1 MKNLFQNILSLFT
14 RNEYPPH
21 VEQDFYRWL
30 VDDEHAKE
38 KDEAL
43 QELWE
48 EAKKKGEFPD
58 LEQSLERWKQ
68 TNGIAPLPKKKGPN
82 LKITLRLWQ
91 TVAAV
96 LLIASASLGYLLFKT
111 TEPQAD
117 LVQQFAPLAQMK
129 TILLPDGS
137 RVQVNSGSALLYP
150 KEFTGKNRSVYLIGE
165 ANFKVKPDKK
175 HPFIVKTND
184 FQVTALG
191 TEFNVSAYAE
201 EKDVCA
207 TLLSGSVLV
216 EYDNLTKRTVLRP
229 EEQLVYN
236 KENRCHTVKR
246 ADMETVTAWQ
256 KGELVFRQMTL
267 AEIITVLER
276 KYDYQFIY
284 SLHSLRKDRYSF
296 RFKENAPLSDV
307 MDVIVDVAGDLSFN
321 IQGDKCYIKQE

>member
-1 MKNLFQNILSLFT
+1 MKNLFRNILSLFT
-14 RNEYPPH
+14 QHEYSRP

-30 VDDEHAKE
+30 VDSEHAKE

-43 QELWE
+43 QGLWE
-48 EAKKKGEFPD
+48 EAQKKGEYPG
-58 LEQSLERWKQ
+58 LEESLERWKRN
-68 TNGIAPLPKKKGPN
+68 NGIAPMPKEEGRSI
-82 LKITLRLWQ
+82 KISLRLWQ

-96 LLIASASLGYLLFKT
+96 LLIATASLGYLLLKT
-111 TEPQAD
+111 TETQAD
-117 LVQQFAPLAQMK
+117 LVQQFVPIAQMK
-129 TILLPDGS
+129 TLHLPDGS

-150 KEFTGKNRSVYLIGE
+150 KQFTGKNRSVYLIGE
-165 ANFKVKPDKK
+165 ANFNVKPDKK
-175 HPFIVKTND
+175 HPFIVKTED

-216 EYDNLTKRTVLRP
+216 EYDNLTKRTVLQP
-229 EEQLVYN
+229 EEQLVYD
-236 KENRCHTVKR
+236 KENRCHTVIR
-246 ADMETVTAWQ
+246 PDMEVVTAWQ